1 MSGEDTKKILVGL
14 TGGIACGKSVA
25 LNFFRDSGLGTVST
39 DLITHRLF
47 SEDEVVKNALRK
59 EYGDVVFSVEGTVD
73 KRHLGHLIFSNPSKR
88 RWLEEFLHPLIRN
101 EWLNAVANL
110 EENLVAVELPLLFEN
125 SLESEFDFV
134 VSIFSNPKTQM
145 HRLLERGLEQLEGRN
160 RLDAQ
165 LPTALKARRADFVLL
180 GDGETSYLG
189 KQVECLC
196 RNFLFPKLASSSSFK

>member
-14 TGGIACGKSVA
+14 TGGIACGKSAA
-25 LNFFRDSGLGTVST
+25 LDFFRDSGLGTVSV
-39 DLITHRLF
+39 DLITHRLL
-47 SEDEVVKNALRK
+47 SEDEMVKDALRK
-59 EYGDVVFSVEGTVD
+59 EYGDVFFSVEGTVD

-145 HRLLERGLEQLEGRN
+145 HRLLERGLDHSEARN

-165 LPTALKARRADFVLL
+165 LPTGLKARRADFVLL

-189 KQVECLC
+189 KQIERLC
-196 RNFLFPKLASSSSFK
+196 RHFLFPALASSSSSQ

>member
-1 MSGEDTKKILVGL
+1 
-14 TGGIACGKSVA
+14 
-25 LNFFRDSGLGTVST
+25 
-39 DLITHRLF
+39 
-47 SEDEVVKNALRK
+47 
-59 EYGDVVFSVEGTVD
+59 
-73 KRHLGHLIFSNPSKR
+73 
-88 RWLEEFLHPLIRN
+88 
-101 EWLNAVANL
+101 
-110 EENLVAVELPLLFEN
+110 ENLVAVELPLLFEN

-145 HRLLERGLEQLEGRN
+145 HRLLERGLEQLEARN

-180 GDGETSYLG
+180 GDGETSYLR

>member
-1 MSGEDTKKILVGL
+1 MSGEDTEKVLVGL

-39 DLITHRLF
+39 DLITHRLL
-47 SEDEVVKNALRK
+47 SEDEMVKDALRK

-73 KRHLGHLIFSNPSKR
+73 KRHLGHLIFLNPLKR
-88 RWLEEFLHPLIRN
+88 RWLEELLHPLIRT
-101 EWLNAVANL
+101 EWFHAVTNC

-145 HRLLERGLEQLEGRN
+145 HRLFERGLERLEARS

-165 LPTALKARRADFVLL
+165 LPTVLKARRADFVLL

-196 RNFLFPKLASSSSFK
+196 HNFLFPNLASSNSFI

>member
-39 DLITHRLF
+39 DLITHRLL
-47 SEDEVVKNALRK
+47 SEDEMVNNALRK
-59 EYGDVVFSVEGTVD
+59 EYGDAVFSVEGTVD

-145 HRLLERGLEQLEGRN
+145 HRLLEQLEARN

>member
-1 MSGEDTKKILVGL
+1 MSSEDTEKVLVGL

-25 LNFFRDSGLGTVST
+25 LNFFRDSGLGAVST
-39 DLITHRLF
+39 DLITHRLL
-47 SEDEVVKNALRK
+47 SEDEMVNNALRK
-59 EYGDVVFSVEGTVD
+59 EYGDAVFSVEGTVD
-73 KRHLGHLIFSNPSKR
+73 KRRLGHLIFSNPSKR
-88 RWLEEFLHPLIRN
+88 RLLEEFLHPLIRN

-145 HRLLERGLEQLEGRN
+145 HRLLERGLEQLEARN

>member
-1 MSGEDTKKILVGL
+1 MSGEDTEKILVGL

-39 DLITHRLF
+39 DLITHRLL
-47 SEDEVVKNALRK
+47 SEDEMVKNALRK
-59 EYGDVVFSVEGTVD
+59 EYGDAVFSVEGTVD
-73 KRHLGHLIFSNPSKR
+73 KRRLGHLIFSNPSKR
-88 RWLEEFLHPLIRN
+88 RWLEEFLHPLIRS

-145 HRLLERGLEQLEGRN
+145 HRLLAELHRGQGN
-160 RLDAQ
+160 N
-165 LPTALKARRADFVLL
+165 T
-180 GDGETSYLG
+180 
-189 KQVECLC
+189 QVKT
-196 RNFLFPKLASSSSFK
+196 RISFKKHNIHIHGMLDDVIENLNIQQKL

>member
-1 MSGEDTKKILVGL
+1 MSTENPQKTLVGL

-25 LNFFRDSGLGTVST
+25 LGFFRESGAGGVST
-39 DLITHRLF
+39 DLITHRLL
-47 SEDEVVKNALRK
+47 SEDEGVQDALQQ
-59 EYGDVVFSVEGTVD
+59 EFGEQVFSGEGTVD
-73 KRHLGHLIFSNPSKR
+73 KRHLGDLIFSNPSKR
-88 RWLEEFLHPLIRN
+88 RWLEELLHPLIRT
-101 EWLNAVANL
+101 EWLHQVNNL

-145 HRLLERGLEQLEGRN
+145 HRLLERGLEQLEARN

-165 LPTALKARRADFVLL
+165 LPTVLKARRADFVLL

>member
-1 MSGEDTKKILVGL
+1 MSGKETEKILVGL

-25 LNFFRDSGLGTVST
+25 LNFFRDSGLGTVSV
-39 DLITHRLF
+39 DLITHRLL
-47 SEDEVVKNALRK
+47 SEDEGVQGALRK
-59 EYGDVVFSVEGTVD
+59 EFGELVFSVEGTVD
-73 KRHLGHLIFSNPSKR
+73 KRHLGHLIFSNPLKR
-88 RWLEEFLHPLIRN
+88 RWLEELLHPLIRT
-101 EWLNAVANL
+101 EWLNAVTIC

-145 HRLLERGLEQLEGRN
+145 HRLLERGLDQSEVRN

-165 LPTALKARRADFVLL
+165 LPTGLKARRADFVLL

-189 KQVECLC
+189 KQVERLC